1 MKKKNSRYL
10 LRSALIVALIVF
22 LAVYIAS
29 DLQASPSGG
38 MMPHDNLTL
47 LKVLEACG
55 IEPSQIQR
63 VESWDSESQLSYPE
77 IETFLASPVIAQIF
91 SPSVKL
97 GNYRGVHLLDIGLE
111 NREKLPQLM
120 VFETPYE
127 DWRVFVKIFRYQSE
141 AGLCG
146 TFELDRNG

>member
-1 MKKKNSRYL
+1 MKKKNSRDL
-10 LRSALIVALIVF
+10 LSLTLMIALIGF
-22 LAVYIAS
+22 LVVYIAR
-29 DLQASPSGG
+29 DLQVSPENGLI
-38 MMPHDNLTL
+38 PRDNLAL
-47 LKVLEACG
+47 ADVLEDCG

-63 VESWDSESQLSYPE
+63 IESWDSESQLSYPE
-77 IETFLASPVIAQIF
+77 IETFLASPIIAQIF

-111 NREKLPQLM
+111 NRENLPQLM
-120 VFETPYE
+120 VFETQYE

-141 AGLCG
+141 AGYCG